1 MAKQLEFKFELDRRF
16 VKVMSHWLHD
26 FSEEQP
32 STAGRIGAA
41 SFLVLVFVRSMVG
54 SDSKSFPSQT
64 YISKALGLSRN
75 TVKRSI
81 ETLEEEKFVTK
92 AKRGRH
98 NTYALNEKM
107 LMKSLVPEAYSDVVL
122 SEPFGARG
130 KKREQLEMHRSHFE
144 RFGKLPEGSPIKI
157 EYHVHIGTQNNVTI
171 NDGGTAVFG
180 ELSDALKSIKD
191 IGLRN
196 RLAHAAM
203 RDMSEGAQKL
213 ADELG
218 GDMPKLQLVLPEEE
232 DEG

>member
-1 MAKQLEFKFELDRRF
+1 MPKQLEFKFELDKRF

-26 FSEEQP
+26 FTDDEP
-32 STAGRIGAA
+32 STAGRLGAA

-75 TVKRSI
+75 TIKRSI
-81 ETLEEEKFVTK
+81 ETLEQENFVSK
-92 AKRGRH
+92 VKRGRH
-98 NTYALNEKM
+98 YAYELNEKV
-107 LMKSLVPEAYSDVVL
+107 LMKSLAPEAYSDVVL
-122 SEPFGARG
+122 NEPFGARG
-130 KKREQLEMHRSHFE
+130 KKLSQLETHHNHFE

-157 EYHVHIGTQNNVTI
+157 EYHVHIGTQTNVVV
-171 NDGGTAVFG
+171 NDGGTAIFG
-180 ELSDALKSIKD
+180 ELTDALKSIKD
-191 IGLRN
+191 IGLRK
-196 RLAHAAM
+196 RLANAAL

-218 GDMPKLQLVLPEEE
+218 EDMPKLQLVLPETP